1 MKGFRVGVVLA
12 VMAVLA
18 TLAVGTRA
26 EAALPGQNTLIA
38 FERHRSGGSSGSMAI
53 WTMNAD
59 GTSQAMLLEIGQ
71 TTTDPAWSP
80 DMDPATAGYQG
91 RIAFIA
97 DGDVWVARAD
107 GGGATNLTNSPVG
120 SVEREPTWSPDLD
133 PGTSGYQGRIA
144 FASVRS
150 ACQGCPA
157 NEDVYTIASTGGSEL
172 RLTEQPTSDREPAW
186 SPDGTRIAFWTNRA
200 ITSTYPGGAGL
211 YVMGATGS
219 SETKIKANTPDD
231 VGTNAGFPN
240 WSPDGAR
247 IVVNG
252 DANHPGIRVVDAA
265 SGTIS
270 AQLSDY
276 PIPSSGGQVNFPA
289 FSPQGDKIA
298 FMQRLPGAA
307 ASDFDIVVMN
317 SDGSN
322 EVNLTRSAGTR
333 DEDPDW
339 QPAAAPVDAVA
350 PTVPAVDQPAA
361 RFQKGTSIRVSWS
374 STDSGSPV
382 GGFSGGTYYVRV
394 RSANSRNATLTPYAW
409 WRVATA
415 GKTATFVGV
424 KGSTYCFSAMAR
436 DRSGNVSAW
445 SSERCTAVPL
455 DDATMV
461 ASAGMDAVASAVTG
475 YYQNSYTASSTNGAK
490 LSIGNV
496 QAKRLALLAT
506 KGPTAGTIEIAW
518 NGTLLRQVSL
528 TSSTTVKQSLIQIAP
543 FASVQTGT
551 VTITVVS
558 SGKRVEIDGLAVS
571 AV

>member
-1 MKGFRVGVVLA
+1 M
-12 VMAVLA
+12 
-18 TLAVGTRA
+18 
-26 EAALPGQNTLIA
+26 
-38 FERHRSGGSSGSMAI
+38 
-53 WTMNAD
+53 
-59 GTSQAMLLEIGQ
+59 
-71 TTTDPAWSP
+71 
-80 DMDPATAGYQG
+80 
-91 RIAFIA
+91 
-97 DGDVWVARAD
+97 
-107 GGGATNLTNSPVG
+107 
-120 SVEREPTWSPDLD
+120 
-133 PGTSGYQGRIA
+133 
-144 FASVRS
+144 
-150 ACQGCPA
+150 
-157 NEDVYTIASTGGSEL
+157 STGGSEL

-339 QPAAAPVDAVA
+339 QPAAAPVDAVP
-350 PTVPAVDQPAA
+350 PTVPVIDQPAA
-361 RFQKGTSIRVSWS
+361 RFQKSTSFGVSWS

-394 RSANSRNATLTPYAW
+394 RSANSRNAALTPYAW
-409 WRVATA
+409 WRAATA
-415 GKTATFVGV
+415 GKTATFVGA
-424 KGSTYCFSAMAR
+424 KG
-436 DRSGNVSAW
+436 VH
-445 SSERCTAVPL
+445 
-455 DDATMV
+455 
-461 ASAGMDAVASAVTG
+461 
-475 YYQNSYTASSTNGAK
+475 
-490 LSIGNV
+490 
-496 QAKRLALLAT
+496 LL
-506 KGPTAGTIEIAW
+506 
-518 NGTLLRQVSL
+518 LLRDGEGQVGQRLSL
-528 TSSTTVKQSLIQIAP
+528 ELRALHCGP
-543 FASVQTGT
+543 A
-551 VTITVVS
+551 
-558 SGKRVEIDGLAVS
+558 R
-571 AV
+571 